1 MPAKRAVDKTRKGA
15 PDLNAF
21 FAFVFRM
28 KHIARWSLMH
38 NHFPESL
45 AEHSLNVAMLS
56 HALAL
61 IGNRYLG
68 ASHNAERAAALALY
82 HDAEETITGD
92 MPTPV
97 KYFSGRLRSSYGEI
111 EEAARRRLL
120 EMLPP
125 ALCGDYRG
133 FFEMQPEDKALWKLV
148 KAADVLAALIKCIE
162 EARAGNREFIRAEAS
177 TREKLAALS
186 CPEAEK
192 FCELFLPAFSLSLD
206 ELHGSL

>member
-1 MPAKRAVDKTRKGA
+1 M
-15 PDLNAF
+15 NAF

-45 AEHSLNVAMLS
+45 AEHTLNVAMLS

-68 ASHNAERAAALALY
+68 ASHNAERVSALALY

-97 KYFSGRLRSSYGEI
+97 KYFSGQLRNSYGEI
-111 EEAARRRLL
+111 EAAARRQLL
-120 EMLPP
+120 GMLPP
-125 ALCGDYRG
+125 ELCGDYRS
-133 FFEMQPEDKALWKLV
+133 FFERQPEDEELWKLV
-148 KAADVLAALIKCIE
+148 KAADVLAALIKCIKE
-162 EARAGNREFIRAEAS
+162 TGAGNREFCRAETS
-177 TREKLAALS
+177 TRQKLAALA